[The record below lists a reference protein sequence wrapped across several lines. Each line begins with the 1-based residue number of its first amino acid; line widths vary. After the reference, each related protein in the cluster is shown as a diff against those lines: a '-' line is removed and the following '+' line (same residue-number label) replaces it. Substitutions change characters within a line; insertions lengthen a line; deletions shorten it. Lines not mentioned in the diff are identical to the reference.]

1 MSAASPEDPEASQ
14 GPRRI
19 AVVRHGITD
28 HNAGGIWQG
37 HLDTVLNATGE
48 RQARAAAQALA
59 AMRPALVRSSDL
71 QRARHT
77 GRLIADAC
85 GLPLETDAGL
95 REIHVGQWQGRT
107 HAHVIESYPA
117 LWSAISQGEDLARG
131 EDGERVADVV
141 RRARP
146 VVDSVL
152 RRLPAGALAV
162 FVTHGV
168 TARALVADLVG
179 IDQSAVWTGFVGL
192 RNCHW
197 AMLVERPADPR
208 DSGTGWRLDA
218 WNAHA
223 DDPADGDLGSGA
235 GSG

>member
-1 MSAASPEDPEASQ
+1 MQDA
-14 GPRRI
+14 PRTKL
-19 AVVRHGITD
+19 VLVRHGQTD
-28 HNAGGIWQG
+28 SNAAGRFQG
-37 HLDTVLNATGE
+37 QQDVPLNRIGRSQAATLAE
-48 RQARAAAQALA
+48 R
-59 AMRPALVRSSDL
+59 LVRLKAARVVTSDL
-71 QRARHT
+71 LRASAT
-77 GRLIADAC
+77 AEAIATAS
-85 GLPLETDAGL
+85 GIGVEVDAGL

-162 FVTHGV
+162 VVTHGV